1 MTFILYGYTRFIL
14 ILNFLVKKL
23 LLILLFL
30 SFKSLIYAD
39 TGMLFLEGIKDVV
52 KLDYSD
58 GSMYEGQV
66 EKCLIG
72 GKEITCFRGVGIYT
86 FKTGYRYEGEFED
99 NKPNGQ
105 GVFTSPDGQRY
116 QGGFRDGKLNGIGVM
131 NYPDG
136 RHYEGEYKNNK
147 RDGYGIMIY
156 QDGSLY
162 QEGSHYEG
170 EWKNDKRDGQGVM
183 TYLDDG
189 RRLEGEFKEDAF
201 IGN

>member
-1 MTFILYGYTRFIL
+1 
-14 ILNFLVKKL
+14 
-23 LLILLFL
+23 
-30 SFKSLIYAD
+30 
-39 TGMLFLEGIKDVV
+39 
-52 KLDYSD
+52 
-58 GSMYEGQV
+58 
-66 EKCLIG
+66 
-72 GKEITCFRGVGIYT
+72 
-86 FKTGYRYEGEFED
+86 
-99 NKPNGQ
+99 
-105 GVFTSPDGQRY
+105 
-116 QGGFRDGKLNGIGVM
+116 M

-147 RDGYGIMIY
+147 RDGYGIMTY

>member
-1 MTFILYGYTRFIL
+1 L
-14 ILNFLVKKL
+14 IRNIFVKKL
-23 LLILLFL
+23 LLLVFL
-30 SFKSLIYAD
+30 VLTSFTYAD
-39 TGMLFLEGIKDVV
+39 TREPFLEGIQGVA
-52 KLDYSD
+52 KLNFSD

-66 EKCLIG
+66 EECLISN
-72 GKEITCFRGVGIYT
+72 KQITCFKGIGIYT
-86 FKTGYRYEGEFED
+86 FQTGYRYEGEFKD
-99 NKPNGQ
+99 NKPHGQ